1 MRFIHTSDWHLG
13 RLFHGKH
20 LTEDQAYVLEQF
32 VALVAEV
39 KPAVIIIAGDIYDR
53 AVPPIEAVE
62 LLDNVISKILLEQ
75 KVPIIMIAGNHDS
88 SERLGFA
95 SKLLSQNGL
104 HVYGN
109 LTKDVEPVILTD
121 EHGPVYFLPFTY
133 AEPALVRAVHQNE
146 TLTSH
151 ELCMDFLVQKSL
163 DKVPAK
169 ARRVA
174 IAHGFIAGSSES
186 ESERPLSVGG
196 SSNISS
202 NIFKKFHYTALG
214 HLHNSQTAGDKNICY
229 SGSLLKYSFDEY
241 KQEKGIN
248 IVDLD
253 ATGDSKITKVSL
265 QPQYDVKKIQG
276 KFIEILKDDLKFPPS
291 TDYMAVVLED
301 DKPILDIHGQLEKKY
316 PNLLQIERINL
327 QNVADITDQ
336 ADYRN
341 KSEQE
346 LFEAFFEQMTGN
358 SLDNKEVKEFS
369 EALEELLAKE
379 REAKI

>member
-1 MRFIHTSDWHLG
+1 M
-13 RLFHGKH
+13 
-20 LTEDQAYVLEQF
+20 
-32 VALVAEV
+32 
-39 KPAVIIIAGDIYDR
+39 
-53 AVPPIEAVE
+53 
-62 LLDNVISKILLEQ
+62 
-75 KVPIIMIAGNHDS
+75 
-88 SERLGFA
+88 
-95 SKLLSQNGL
+95 
-104 HVYGN
+104 
-109 LTKDVEPVILTD
+109 
-121 EHGPVYFLPFTY
+121 
-133 AEPALVRAVHQNE
+133 
-146 TLTSH
+146 
-151 ELCMDFLVQKSL
+151 
-163 DKVPAK
+163 
-169 ARRVA
+169 
-174 IAHGFIAGSSES
+174 
-186 ESERPLSVGG
+186 
-196 SSNISS
+196 
-202 NIFKKFHYTALG
+202 
-214 HLHNSQTAGDKNICY
+214 
-229 SGSLLKYSFDEY
+229 KYSFDEY

-253 ATGDSKITKVSL
+253 ATGDSKITTVSL

-327 QNVADITDQ
+327 QKVADITDQ